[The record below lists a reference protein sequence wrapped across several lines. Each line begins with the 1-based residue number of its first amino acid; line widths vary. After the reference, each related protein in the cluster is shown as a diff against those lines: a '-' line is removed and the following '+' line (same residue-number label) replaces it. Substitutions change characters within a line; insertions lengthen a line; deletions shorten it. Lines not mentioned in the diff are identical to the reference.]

1 MKNAMTM
8 STIPRILAT
17 TALCLAALGLSSCVL
32 ETHQRVLDTAKEYD
46 GIVVLHDAVYRVGS
60 RYYVQGVQTTLRRSN
75 RDLIGGPYAKALSSP
90 SERSGVYSILP
101 EAPRKTV
108 YREFSLLYERKPFD
122 VTSYAHY
129 PMGYSNEPPGDD
141 VPVWPREAGAKYE
154 QAGWHPY
161 YNKRGEV
168 IAWCKYAI
176 EDIHGRQYKGPWRH
190 ELPAG
195 ASPVLLSAEQ
205 IAGHPILS
213 GESGVGIH
221 LVWERSEGRVDK
233 ARALYAY
240 PLAGVCWLVP
250 DALVTGI
257 INLPMLP
264 VVLCMV
270 IEESFK

>member
-1 MKNAMTM
+1 MK
-8 STIPRILAT
+8 TIYHTILAT
-17 TALCLAALGLSSCVL
+17 IAICLAAMGLSSCVL

-46 GIVVLHDAVYRVGS
+46 GIVVLHDAVYQVGS
-60 RYYVQGVQTTLRRSN
+60 RLYVQGVRTTLRRSN
-75 RDLIGGPYAKALSSP
+75 RNLIGGPYPDALGGRT
-90 SERSGVYSILP
+90 ERSGVYKILSD
-101 EAPRKTV
+101 APRKTV

-122 VTSYAHY
+122 ISCYARY

-141 VPVWPREAGAKYE
+141 VPVWPREVGAEYE

-168 IAWCKYAI
+168 IAWYEYAI
-176 EDIHGRQYKGPWRH
+176 EDIHGRQYKGPWRN

-221 LVWERSEGRVDK
+221 MVWERSEARVDK

-250 DALVTGI
+250 DALVTGV
-257 INLPMLP
+257 INLPMVP
-264 VVLCMV
+264 VVLCLV
-270 IEESFK
+270 IGDAFD